1 MIPQKFRAKTASIPS
16 PIGGWNA
23 RDSLANMDPMD
34 AVTMNNWFPTP
45 TDITFRKG
53 YTKYS
58 IGITGKVNTLMN
70 YSSPTGNKLF
80 AVGTSIIYDA
90 STSTATS
97 VFTGLTN
104 NRLQFVSLTNSGGSF
119 LIACNGAD
127 PVLVYNGTFW
137 SYVATTS
144 TAQTISTITKSGTTA
159 TLTTAS
165 AHGLVTNNQVTITGA
180 TSSEYN
186 GNFRVTVT
194 GATTF
199 TYTMAS
205 TPAANA
211 TVVGTYTVLGI
222 TGVNSN
228 TFIGVNLFKNRL
240 YFTQKDTLNCWYMPV
255 QSIGGAA
262 SQLDFGSIA
271 RNGGYLQAM
280 ATWTIDAGEGADDYA
295 VFVTSNGETI
305 VYLGT
310 DPSSALTWALKGVW
324 QLGQTFTR
332 RCFFKW
338 GGDVLL
344 LTQDGLVPLAS
355 ALQSS
360 RLDPR
365 VNLTDKIYYA
375 VSQAASSFSSLPNW
389 QISYYAGE
397 NMLILN
403 IPTDIGMQQYV
414 MHTITKSWGQFTGIE
429 AYTFQ
434 MSNQNMYFGG
444 DGYVGKFWD
453 TFADNGTNIVGQVQ
467 QAYSYFETRGQQKR
481 FTMVR
486 PMLLTDNGVP
496 TVLCNVSTDFQEQ
509 NNLGAVQFNPGAYAI
524 GKWDSALWDQATWG
538 GTLTINKDW
547 QGVTGIG
554 YCAGLNLSIAS
565 QGIEVHWTS
574 TDFVMESGGVI

>member
-1 MIPQKFRAKTASIPS
+1 MIPQKFSAKTASIPS

-23 RDSLANMDPMD
+23 RDSLANMSPTD
-34 AVTMNNWFPTP
+34 AVTINNWFPTP
-45 TDITFRKG
+45 IDITFRKG
-53 YTKYS
+53 YSKYS
-58 IGITGKVNTLMN
+58 TGITGQVSTLMN

-80 AVGTSIIYDA
+80 AVGTTVIYDA

-104 NRLQFVSLTNSGGSF
+104 NKLQFISLTNSGGSF

-144 TAQTISTITKSGTTA
+144 TAQTILTITKSGTTA
-159 TLTTAS
+159 TLTTAF
-165 AHGLVTNNQVTITGA
+165 AHGLVTGNQVTISGA
-180 TSSEYN
+180 SSIEYN
-186 GNFRVTVT
+186 GNFRITVT
-194 GATTF
+194 GTTTF

-228 TFIGVNLFKNRL
+228 TFINVNLFKNRL

-262 SQLDFGSIA
+262 SQLDFGGIA

-280 ATWTIDAGEGADDYA
+280 ATWTLDAGEGADDYA

-338 GGDVLL
+338 AGDVLL

-365 VNLTDKIYYA
+365 INLTDKIYYA
-375 VSQAASSFSSLPNW
+375 VSQAASQFYNLPNW

-403 IPTDIGMQQYV
+403 IPTTTGMEQFV
-414 MHTITKSWGQFTGIE
+414 MHTITKSWGRFTGIE
-429 AYTFQ
+429 AYAFQ

-444 DGYVGKFWD
+444 NGYVGKFWD
-453 TFADNGTNIVGQVQ
+453 TNADDGKNITGQVQ
-467 QAYSYFETRGQQKR
+467 QAYSYFDTRGQQKR

-496 TVLCNVSTDFQEQ
+496 NVLCNVSTDFQEQ
-509 NNLGAVQFNPGAYAI
+509 NSLSAVQFNPNSITI
-524 GKWDSALWDQATWG
+524 GVWDANLWDQANWG
-538 GTLTINKDW
+538 GNLTLNKDW
-547 QGVTGIG
+547 QGVSGIG

-574 TDFVMESGGVI
+574 TDFVMETGGVI